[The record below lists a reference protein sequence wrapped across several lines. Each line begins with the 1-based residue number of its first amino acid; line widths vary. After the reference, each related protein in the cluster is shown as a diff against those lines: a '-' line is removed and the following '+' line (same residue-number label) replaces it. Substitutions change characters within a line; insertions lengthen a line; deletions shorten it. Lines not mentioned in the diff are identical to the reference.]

1 VQERFIEAEVHG
13 RYLTVPPAA
22 PGPAPVLI
30 GFHGYAENAE
40 IQLERLRTIP
50 ESHRWIVVS
59 IQALHR
65 FYQRQTNLVV
75 ASWMTR
81 QDRETAI
88 ADNIAYVNKCI
99 DAVTAEWPAL
109 PTIVF
114 AGFSQG
120 VGMAF
125 RAAVHSTHG
134 TAGVSGVIA
143 AGGDIPPEITPTGLS
158 RVSAALI
165 ARGKSDL
172 LCTAEQFD
180 QDEQRLRNC
189 SVRVDALRFDG
200 GHEWSSDLIVA
211 AAQFLREL
219 HP

>member
-1 VQERFIEAEVHG
+1 MQERFIATAIHG

-22 PGPAPVLI
+22 PGPAPVLV

-40 IQLERLRTIP
+40 IQMDRLRAIP
-50 ESHRWIVVS
+50 ESHRWLTVS

-65 FYQRQTNLVV
+65 FYQRRADLVV

-99 DAVTAEWPAL
+99 DAVAGEWPTL

-125 RAAVHSTHG
+125 RAAVHSTR
-134 TAGVSGVIA
+134 GVAGVIA
-143 AGGDIPPEITPTGLS
+143 AGGDIPPEIATADLS

-165 ARGKSDL
+165 ARGKSDGFYP
-172 LCTAEQFD
+172 AEQFD
-180 QDEQRLRNC
+180 RDKQRLRGC
-189 SVRVDALRFDG
+189 SVSVNALRFDG
-200 GHEWSSDLIVA
+200 GHEWPDDLISA
-211 AAQFLREL
+211 ASQFLRER

>member
-1 VQERFIEAEVHG
+1 VQERSIATGIHG
-13 RYLTVPPAA
+13 RYLTVPPAV
-22 PGPAPVLI
+22 PGPAPVLV

-40 IQLERLRTIP
+40 IQLERLRAIP
-50 ESHRWIVVS
+50 ESDRWRTVS

-65 FYQRQTNLVV
+65 FYQRRTNLVV

-99 DAVTAEWPAL
+99 DAVVGEWPTL

-114 AGFSQG
+114 VGFSQG

-134 TAGVSGVIA
+134 TAGVIA
-143 AGGDIPPEITPTGLS
+143 AGGDIPPEITPAGLS
-158 RVSAALI
+158 CVSAALI
-165 ARGKSDL
+165 ARGTADGFY
-172 LCTAEQFD
+172 TAEQFD
-180 QDEQRLRNC
+180 KDEQRLRGS
-189 SVRVDALRFDG
+189 SVSVDALRFDG
-200 GHEWSSDLIVA
+200 GHEWSGDLIVA
-211 AAQFLREL
+211 AAQFLRERY
-219 HP
+219 P